1 MTQLASWLLATSLC
15 AAGPALADG
24 EPASAAA
31 PAGVWQ
37 GGGRACSGTLSISA
51 KRLTWRTPFSRCLG
65 LPYASSA
72 LPSQQGDS
80 RVLLT
85 LAQRQAGCLY
95 GAVELVRR
103 PVAGGEPA
111 WEALGRLAP
120 STEDKAAGLACPMV
134 QIR

>member
-1 MTQLASWLLATSLC
+1 MTQLATWLLVTSLC
-15 AAGPALADG
+15 AAGPASADG
-24 EPASAAA
+24 KPASAAA
-31 PAGVWQ
+31 PSGVWQ

-51 KRLTWRTPFSRCLG
+51 KRLTWRTPFSRCLD

-72 LPSQQGDS
+72 LLSQDGDS

-85 LAQRQAGCLY
+85 LARRQAGCLY
-95 GAVELVRR
+95 DAVELVRR

-120 STEDKAAGLACPMV
+120 SAEDKAAGLACPMV
-134 QIR
+134 RLR